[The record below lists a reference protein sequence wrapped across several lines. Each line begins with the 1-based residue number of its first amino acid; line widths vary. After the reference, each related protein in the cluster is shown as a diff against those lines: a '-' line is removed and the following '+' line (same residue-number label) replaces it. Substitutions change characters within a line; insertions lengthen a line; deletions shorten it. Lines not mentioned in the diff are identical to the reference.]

1 MEPTDDPK
9 LSELLR
15 EWQVSGAPPSLDV
28 RVLGVRRR
36 WRSLLLTGS
45 IRVPAPVAVAVAIIL
60 LVMAGALIR
69 ERAVPPPLSSV
80 DLADF
85 RPVKDLNV
93 RVIRGHY
100 ETK

>member
-15 EWQVSGAPPSLDV
+15 EWQVSGAPPSLDI

-36 WRSLLLTGS
+36 WWSFLLTGS
-45 IRVPAPVAVAVAIIL
+45 IRVPTPVAVAVSIIL

-69 ERAVPPPLSSV
+69 ERAEPLTPSFV